1 MFTIALN
8 GAKVTAYIYYLVIV
22 NYKMEEIKELET
34 RLDGILERRSRDLC
48 LRELFNFAKERFDY
62 YHDMLKGKEVL
73 KLGEILSSDG
83 EAINEEAVNF
93 YMVKQYAGYC
103 EYLNECISDL
113 NKEYEEIALKNGFSE
128 SNNDKKP

>member
-1 MFTIALN
+1 
-8 GAKVTAYIYYLVIV
+8 
-22 NYKMEEIKELET
+22 MEEIKELET

-113 NKEYEEIALKNGFSE
+113 NKEYDEIALKNGFSE